1 MFGKLFSIFTV
12 VVILSGCSAVSVT
25 DLRNSPR
32 GTLEFDVPDS
42 TMEQTFEHMYSKMNS
57 CWVGGLP
64 TAKNGIYKISESN
77 IKTVYVTVYGA
88 PGIPERTLLV
98 ADIKAANPKSSTVK
112 LSYEYWGN
120 KAELVKDWFTKGET
134 SCGI

>member
-1 MFGKLFSIFTV
+1 VFVKLFNIFTF

-32 GTLEFDVPDS
+32 DTLEFDVPDS
-42 TMEQTFEHMYSKMNS
+42 TMEQTFEYMYAKMNS

-64 TAKNGIYKISESN
+64 TAKSGIYKISEPN
-77 IKTVYVTVYGA
+77 IKTVYITVFGA

-98 ADIKAANPKSSTVK
+98 ADIKAMDTKSSTVK

-120 KAELVKDWFTKGET
+120 KAELVRDWFTKGEM